1 MLPDWR
7 LVKQKYLQNKHS
19 LFQPGEFIHT
29 LGDSHVY
36 LNHVEPLQEQLK
48 RTPRPFPTL
57 KIKRNVSSIDEFV
70 FDDFEL
76 TAYNPHPKLNMQMA
90 V

>member
-1 MLPDWR
+1 
-7 LVKQKYLQNKHS
+7 
-19 LFQPGEFIHT
+19 
-29 LGDSHVY
+29 
-36 LNHVEPLQEQLK
+36 VEPLQEQLK